1 MTGVPLL
8 VVMAIELFS
17 HTSIVLLTG
26 GRAGQFVARR
36 PRLRDHLAAR
46 WLAHRLDVALAEGV
60 APEASAALALR
71 AQRLTDPDRRW
82 SAAGGLRRIVSEAEQ
97 GRRLSFGRVRANA
110 QAVKAA
116 TSELN
121 NLADTLDDP
130 GPVAAG
136 GVARAWL
143 LLTDGTGP
151 LYNPRTSEQLSI
163 CVARAARQLRPW
175 AA

>member
-1 MTGVPLL
+1 
-8 VVMAIELFS
+8 MAIELFS
-17 HTSIVLLTG
+17 HTPIVLVTG
-26 GRAGQFVARR
+26 GRAGQVVARR

-46 WLAHRLDVALAEGV
+46 WRAHRLDVALAEGV

-82 SAAGGLRRIVSEAEQ
+82 SAAGDLRRIVSDAEH
-97 GRRLSFGRVRANA
+97 GRRLPFGRVRPNA

-116 TSELN
+116 RSELN

-130 GPVAAG
+130 GPVEAG
-136 GVARAWL
+136 GVAQAWL

-151 LYNPRTSEQLSI
+151 LYDTRSGVTLR
-163 CVARAARQLRPW
+163 ARAAQAASQLRPW